1 MALRQ
6 FTRAAGLAVLAGGFG
21 AAAQAEGISPS
32 SFAGTLGIGESIT
45 IHKTVT
51 VATGGATEVEIFFL
65 ADNTGS
71 MSSTVNAAK
80 TGATT
85 ILNNLPNTY
94 KYGVGHYY
102 GDLSEGCGASY
113 SCGYHQ
119 LTAFTSTKAN
129 VQAGINAWNATG
141 GGDTPEANFYA
152 LKQVADTAGWNP
164 AAQHLV
170 VWFGDAAGHTN
181 TTTFAQAVSALQGI
195 GAKVIAF
202 NNTSAGFGID
212 GNNDGE
218 ANQASRIIAQTGGNL
233 TNNFN
238 ASSDFVSKVTS
249 EIVAGTSFVD
259 LSFGTTFLGDG
270 LSISFTCTDALGCNH
285 VGGGESRSFDVTI
298 TGLKYGT
305 YDFNVFASGVGPQER
320 DLITVVPEP
329 ETYALMLAGLGILG
343 AVQRRRNRA

>member
-51 VATGGATEVEIFFL
+51 VAAGGATDVEIYFL

-71 MSSTVNAAK
+71 MGSVVGAAK
-80 TGATT
+80 TGASS
-85 ILNNLPNTY
+85 ILGALPATY
-94 KYGVGHYY
+94 KYGVGRYY
-102 GDLSEGCGASY
+102 GDPIEGVAPTTAY
-113 SCGYHQ
+113 QH
-119 LTAFTSTKAN
+119 LTSFTTNHAT
-129 VQAGINAWNATG
+129 VQTGINSWNASG

-152 LKQVADTAGWNP
+152 LKQVADTAGWS
-164 AAQHLV
+164 ASAQHLV
-170 VWFGDAAGHTN
+170 VWFGDAPSHN
-181 TTTFAQAVSALQGI
+181 DTTTIGQAISALQGAK
-195 GAKVIAF
+195 AKVIGF
-202 NNTSAGFGID
+202 NSRAAGSGID
-212 GNNDGE
+212 GSNDGE
-218 ANQASRIIAQTGGNL
+218 ANQASRIIAQTGGSL
-233 TNNFN
+233 TNSFG
-238 ASSDFVSKVTS
+238 AGTDFVSKVTAQ
-249 EIVAGTSFVD
+249 ILAGTSYVD
-259 LSFGTTFLGDG
+259 LTFGATYVGDG
-270 LSISFTCTDALGCNH
+270 LSISFTCTDALGCDH
-285 VGGGESRSFDVTI
+285 VAGGESRSFDVTI